1 MALFSNRPGSR
12 DDSSSERGK
21 EKKKKNDA
29 SNGGRTFL
37 ERYALWSHRNPLLAL
52 TCIVLVAVACILTV
66 VLNDEL
72 QFVETNDREWVIL
85 KDEITS
91 DADAASEGT
100 RLVEECVLLLDSFF
114 FFVFR
119 VFLRYFTPAFRQRTS
134 SLARNCCRVF
144 FCSEN
149 SQRDVSFLFVLASS
163 RSRERK
169 RERKKMGDDIV
180 DAAFSL
186 FPQFLG
192 NLRIDLF
199 LVSEGRDA
207 FRKEK
212 NLGGD

>member
-12 DDSSSERGK
+12 DESSSERGK
-21 EKKKKNDA
+21 KKKKKIHA

-100 RLVEECVLLLDSFF
+100 RLVEECVLLLDSFSF
-114 FFVFR
+114 CFCDILRRPFVNEH
-119 VFLRYFTPAFRQRTS
+119 LRSRGTAAA
-134 SLARNCCRVF
+134 LF

-149 SQRDVSFLFVLASS
+149 RQRDVSFLFVLASS
-163 RSRERK
+163 LEGERER
-169 RERKKMGDDIV
+169 ERRWEMISSMLPFHSFPSVFGKFAGRPI
-180 DAAFSL
+180 FS
-186 FPQFLG
+186 FRRAG
-192 NLRIDLF
+192 
-199 LVSEGRDA
+199 DA
-207 FRKEK
+207 FRKGK
-212 NLGGD
+212 NFGGD

>member
-1 MALFSNRPGSR
+1 MALFSNRPVSR
-12 DDSSSERGK
+12 DEFSSERGE
-21 EKKKKNDA
+21 EKKKKIDA

-149 SQRDVSFLFVLASS
+149 SQRGRRLVSFRPRVL
-163 RSRERK
+163 
-169 RERKKMGDDIV
+169 
-180 DAAFSL
+180 SL
-186 FPQFLG
+186 
-192 NLRIDLF
+192 
-199 LVSEGRDA
+199 EGE
-207 FRKEK
+207 KEGEK
-212 NLGGD
+212 EDGR

>member
-1 MALFSNRPGSR
+1 MALFSNRPVSR

-134 SLARNCCRVF
+134 SLARNCCRDF
-144 FCSEN
+144 FVSEN
-149 SQRDVSFLFVLASS
+149 RPAGSATSRFFSSS
-163 RSRERK
+163 RPRSLERER
-169 RERKKMGDDIV
+169 RWEMISSMLP
-180 DAAFSL
+180 FHS
-186 FPQFLG
+186 FPSFWEICG
-192 NLRIDLF
+192 STYF
-199 LVSEGRDA
+199 
-207 FRKEK
+207 
-212 NLGGD
+212 